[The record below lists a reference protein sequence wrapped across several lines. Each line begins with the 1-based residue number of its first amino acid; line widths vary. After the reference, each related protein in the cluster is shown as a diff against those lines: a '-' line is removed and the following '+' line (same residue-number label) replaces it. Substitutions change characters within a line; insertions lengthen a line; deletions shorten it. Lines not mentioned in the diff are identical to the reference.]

1 MSSTATLAPPAT
13 EASPD
18 VAVLDDPLEQ
28 QRFTRWSTGSDGQRV
43 AESTLQLSGMYCA
56 ACAGIIEHALC
67 SVEGVAA
74 ASVSAA
80 GQRAA
85 VRWDPQRTRPSL
97 LIEAVRRAGYDAAPD
112 AAAPARELRRAESRK
127 ALWRL
132 FVAAFCMMQVMMLA
146 TPSYVAGPGELE
158 PDLAQLLN
166 WSSWVLSLPVLL
178 FSATPFFSG
187 MWHSLRSRRIGM
199 DVPIAV
205 GVIVTFVAST
215 GATFDPGGIFGHEVY
230 FDSMTMFVSFLLA
243 ARYLELHA
251 RQRAAQSLEAALDS
265 MPQQATRLL
274 DDGRTEQVSVLR
286 LAPGERVR
294 VALGQA
300 FPADGQLLEGLTQ
313 ADEALLT
320 GESTPVPKQPGDS
333 LVAGSVNL
341 GAPVTM
347 QVQRVGADTRHEA
360 IVALMRD
367 AMSQRP
373 SLARVADRLAGPF
386 LWVVL
391 GLAGA
396 AAAAWSVIDPSRAV
410 WVAVSVL
417 IVTCP
422 CALALAVPAAMV
434 AAAGGLARRGVLV
447 QRLDALESMAQV
459 NRLFIDKTGT
469 LTTQAMRMQPPQL
482 LRPGEALPTPQAALA
497 VAASLAAW
505 SRHPLAEALVAAD
518 AAPAPWVWA
527 EVQELP
533 GHGLTGRDPHG
544 RTWRLGERDWACA
557 VSPLDAPAD
566 RLPQAATQ
574 TWLCADDGGCASFG
588 FDEELREGAMQAM
601 TALREQGYQ
610 LSLLSGDSPERARH
624 MAQQLGLHAAIG
636 GATPQAKLDE
646 VAAAQQ
652 RGERVAM
659 VGDGVNDAP
668 VLARADVSLA
678 MGQGALVARA
688 QADAVLVGNR
698 PMDIVQVLRVSRRTM
713 RIVRQNLV
721 WALVYNA
728 ACVPLALLGFLP
740 PWAAGLGMAGS
751 SIVVVL
757 NALRASR

>member
-1 MSSTATLAPPAT
+1 M
-13 EASPD
+13 
-18 VAVLDDPLEQ
+18 
-28 QRFTRWSTGSDGQRV
+28 
-43 AESTLQLSGMYCA
+43 
-56 ACAGIIEHALC
+56 
-67 SVEGVAA
+67 
-74 ASVSAA
+74 
-80 GQRAA
+80 
-85 VRWDPQRTRPSL
+85 
-97 LIEAVRRAGYDAAPD
+97 
-112 AAAPARELRRAESRK
+112 
-127 ALWRL
+127 
-132 FVAAFCMMQVMMLA
+132 
-146 TPSYVAGPGELE
+146 
-158 PDLAQLLN
+158 
-166 WSSWVLSLPVLL
+166 
-178 FSATPFFSG
+178 
-187 MWHSLRSRRIGM
+187 
-199 DVPIAV
+199 
-205 GVIVTFVAST
+205 
-215 GATFDPGGIFGHEVY
+215 
-230 FDSMTMFVSFLLA
+230 
-243 ARYLELHA
+243 
-251 RQRAAQSLEAALDS
+251 
-265 MPQQATRLL
+265 
-274 DDGRTEQVSVLR
+274 LR

-300 FPADGQLLEGLTQ
+300 FPADGTLLEGRTQ
-313 ADEALLT
+313 VDEALLT
-320 GESTPVPKQPGDS
+320 GESTPVPRQPGQAV
-333 LVAGSVNL
+333 VAGSVNL

-391 GLAGA
+391 GLSAA

-447 QRLDALESMAQV
+447 QRLDALEAMAGV
-459 NRLFIDKTGT
+459 DHLFIDKTGT
-469 LTTQAMRMQPPQL
+469 LTTQALRLQQLHL
-482 LRPGEALPTPQAALA
+482 LRPNTELQTTPAALA

-505 SRHPLAEALVAAD
+505 SKHPLADALAA
-518 AAPAPWVWA
+518 AAAEPAPWRWT
-527 EVQELP
+527 EVDEVP
-533 GHGLTGRDPHG
+533 GHGLSGRDEMG
-544 RTWRLGERDWACA
+544 RAWRLGEREWACA
-557 VSPLDAPAD
+557 VSAHGVPAAAA
-566 RLPQAATQ
+566 LPHTATQ
-574 TWLCADDGGCASFG
+574 TWLCAADGGCACFG
-588 FDEELREGAMQAM
+588 FDEDLRDGAREAM
-601 TALREQGYQ
+601 TALREQGYR
-610 LSLLSGDSPERARH
+610 LSLLSGDSPDRARH
-624 MAQQLGLHAAIG
+624 LAQQLGLHSAIG
-636 GATPQAKLDE
+636 GATPQGKLDA

-728 ACVPLALLGFLP
+728 ACVPLALMGFLP
-740 PWAAGLGMAGS
+740 PWAAGLGMAAS

-757 NALRASR
+757 NALRAAR